1 MPDTANPNAPSDNPM
16 AQTMLP
22 THGMT
27 EAIHIGE
34 SDLPFVQ
41 GRDGSTFQ
49 VQKVDL
55 NQGLWIVRTRFQP
68 GLTIE
73 KHYHTGP
80 VHAVTFDGA
89 WYYKEYPEYVNR
101 KGSFLFEPAHSV
113 HTLTVAEDNEGL
125 TDVWFAIWGA
135 NLQMDDA
142 GNVTSVTDAQ
152 SILQAYRKLCE
163 AGGLDCS
170 KMIVIGE

>member
-1 MPDTANPNAPSDNPM
+1 MPDTANPQDPKDNPM

-22 THGMT
+22 MHGMT

-34 SDLPFVQ
+34 NDLPFVQ
-41 GRDGSTFQ
+41 AREGSTLQ
-49 VQKVDL
+49 VQKIDL
-55 NQGLWIVRTRFQP
+55 NQGLWIVRTRFEP
-68 GLTIE
+68 GVTIE
-73 KHYHTGP
+73 KHYHTGQ

-101 KGSFLFEPAHSV
+101 KGSFLYEPAHSV
-113 HTLTVAEDNEGL
+113 HTLTISAENTGV
-125 TDVWFAIWGA
+125 TDIWFAIWGA
-135 NLQMDDA
+135 NLQMDDQ

-152 SILQAYRKLCE
+152 SILQSYRRLCAE
-163 AGGLDCS
+163 QGLDCS